1 VRFLA
6 SRVPA
11 SKDLQVSH
19 MVSYSYH
26 ANMNIVME
34 DEGIGN
40 VSMTS
45 LLDAKNICDILPR

>member
-1 VRFLA
+1 MRFLA

-11 SKDLQVSH
+11 SKDLQVSYI
-19 MVSYSYH
+19 VSDSYRTD
-26 ANMNIVME
+26 MNIVME

-45 LLDAKNICDILPR
+45 LFDAKKICDVLPT

>member
-11 SKDLQVSH
+11 SKDLQVSYI
-19 MVSYSYH
+19 VSDSYRTD
-26 ANMNIVME
+26 MNIVME

-45 LLDAKNICDILPR
+45 LFDAKKICDVLPT

>member
-11 SKDLQVSH
+11 SKELQALY
-19 MVSYSYH
+19 MVSYSYR
-26 ANMNIVME
+26 ADMNIVME

-40 VSMTS
+40 VSMIS
-45 LLDAKNICDILPR
+45 LLDAKEICDILPT

>member
-1 VRFLA
+1 MRFLA

-19 MVSYSYH
+19 IVSDSYRTD
-26 ANMNIVME
+26 MNIVME

-45 LLDAKNICDILPR
+45 LFDAKKICDVLPT